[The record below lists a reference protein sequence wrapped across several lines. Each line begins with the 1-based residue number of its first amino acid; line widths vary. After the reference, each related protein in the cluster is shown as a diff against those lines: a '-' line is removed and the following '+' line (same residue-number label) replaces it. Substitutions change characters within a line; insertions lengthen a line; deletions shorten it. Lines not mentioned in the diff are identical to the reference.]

1 MLTDTLAKLVG
12 GADLTADEAAAAL
25 GEIMDG
31 RATPARI
38 AAFATA
44 LRMKGETVPEIAGCA
59 RAMRERVLRVPTGGL
74 DPVLDTAG
82 TGGDAKGTFNF
93 STLAALVCA
102 ACGVTVAKH
111 GNRAASSK
119 CGSADLLEALGLRIE
134 LPVERLAAGLREIG
148 IAYLHAPALHP
159 AMKHAG
165 PIRKE
170 LGFRTIFNLLGP
182 LTNPAF
188 ANVQTIGIFSPDYVV
203 PFAEVLREL
212 GLRSAF
218 TFHGAGGLDEPSLLG
233 ETRAAWLA
241 KGRVKRVTLRPADAG
256 LRRAK
261 LDDLRGGLPAENA
274 EIARRVLRG
283 EKGPLRDGVLFSA
296 ALALVA
302 AGVAKNPRAGA
313 ARAARAI
320 DSGDALR
327 KLETWVNWTNDGRHP

>member
-1 MLTDTLAKLVG
+1 MLPEALAKLVA
-12 GADLTADEAAAAL
+12 GADLTADEAADAL

-31 RATPARI
+31 AATPARI

-44 LRMKGETVPEIAGCA
+44 LRMKGETAAEIAGCA
-59 RAMRERVLRVPTGGL
+59 RAMRGRVVRIRTDGL

-119 CGSADLLEALGLRIE
+119 CGSADLLEALGVRIE
-134 LPVERLAAGLREIG
+134 LPPESLERCLREVG

-159 AMKHAG
+159 AMRHAG
-165 PIRKE
+165 PVRKE

-188 ANVQTIGIFSPDYVV
+188 ATAQTVGVFTPNYVV
-203 PFAEVLREL
+203 PFAEVLRDL
-212 GLRSAF
+212 GVRAAF

-233 ETRAAWLA
+233 ETTMARLA
-241 KGRVKRVTLRPADAG
+241 GRKVTRLRLRPADLG
-256 LRRAK
+256 LRKAK
-261 LDDLRGGLPAENA
+261 LPDLAGGTPTENA
-274 EIARRVLRG
+274 EIALRVLAG
-283 EKGPLRDGVLFSA
+283 EKGAYRDGVLYSA
-296 ALALVA
+296 ALGLVA
-302 AGVAKNPRAGA
+302 AGAAKTPKEGA
-313 ARAARAI
+313 VRAARAI
-320 DSGDALR
+320 DAGDARR
-327 KLETWVNWTNDGRHP
+327 KLDSWISWTIDGGHS